1 MIRREWQKGARK
13 IGLRPAWGITL
24 LLQRINVK
32 DHNKN
37 PGTAV
42 QITGKMREPF
52 FHNFVLRGKG
62 LD

>member
-1 MIRREWQKGARK
+1 MTLKHGFLSLTA
-13 IGLRPAWGITL
+13 AWGITL
-24 LLQRINVK
+24 LLQCINVK

-42 QITGKMREPF
+42 QITGKMREHF